1 MNKVSTSPVPIVPEG
16 GITMSR
22 IGSQYFSL
30 MRVTGFVKDN
40 TVDADVLRAV
50 EPMISPVVIS
60 RVPSLTKVVPPA
72 YFLLERNL

>member
-1 MNKVSTSPVPIVPEG
+1 
-16 GITMSR
+16 
-22 IGSQYFSL
+22 

-60 RVPSLTKVVPPA
+60 RVPSLTKVVPPGLISYLNGTYNKGTCLA
-72 YFLLERNL
+72 FA

>member
-60 RVPSLTKVVPPA
+60 RVLFDVECVVVNE
-72 YFLLERNL
+72 LLVLFV